1 MTLIVCSQLEGSPQW
16 SASAKLVAEAFP
28 RQHLPREC
36 REALWGR
43 GAARQ
48 RCRFIANPVKMLS
61 GILKKWLQRTISES
75 VAEHITSLFLKFLE
89 RASEQVQVNEKQ
101 TATHI
106 FLERVKNQF
115 LSLPS
120 TLSLQAGIW

>member
-1 MTLIVCSQLEGSPQW
+1 MERLGEISSRGVPAP
-16 SASAKLVAEAFP
+16 ASCANAEK
-28 RQHLPREC
+28 HYGEK
-36 REALWGR
+36 ALQGN
-43 GAARQ
+43 AAG
-48 RCRFIANPVKMLS
+48 FMANPVKMLS
-61 GILKKWLQRTISES
+61 GILKKWLQGTISES
-75 VAEHITSLFLKFLE
+75 VAEQITSLFLKFLE